1 MMNRAEQVIR
11 KALEETKTFDPH
23 CHLRLEKPTADTL
36 ADILQY
42 HHVWIELVSSGMGQR
57 EVAESGLPQELA
69 DPGLPALERAARILK
84 HLPNIENTTL
94 GMLLRWLLKDLY
106 GIDALTQS
114 NLEQVGALV
123 ESRGRDRAWIDE
135 LLGNRCGILASA
147 SVEYQGA
154 PCSPALL
161 RARELFV
168 MNLVNGK
175 QSPAEIL
182 AGWEK
187 SFGREIRNAAD
198 YQDFLR
204 AMVESLQGVDFRF
217 IGLWVLP
224 YLASEPPAE
233 RSVTTIIEKA
243 RGHEQLSQ
251 EEVGAFCTYGVV
263 CLLELLRKT
272 SIRLIQLIVGAEVL
286 LPHRSVTQWD
296 GAFCGSLG
304 RLANRFEDFHFSLSA
319 ASDAFTQDLG
329 ILAKHLPNISVAGY
343 WWHTLYPFYLRKSI
357 ETRLDMVPLNK
368 IIAYFSDAYHAE
380 WCYPKLK
387 LVKQV
392 MLEILS
398 ERVARGWY
406 GTELALRIVRMLF
419 YENPMAI
426 YGFSSSHTQ

>member
-1 MMNRAEQVIR
+1 MNRAEQALQE
-11 KALEETKTFDPH
+11 ALEETKTFDPH
-23 CHLRLEKPTADTL
+23 CHLRLAKPTADTL

-42 HHVWIELVSSGMGQR
+42 HHVWIELVSSGMDQK
-57 EVAESGLPQELA
+57 EVAESGLPQELM
-69 DPGLPALERAARILK
+69 DPGLPALQRAARILK

-94 GMLLRWLLKDLY
+94 GLLLRWLLKDLY
-106 GIDALTQS
+106 GIEALSQS
-114 NLEQVGALV
+114 NLEQACTLV
-123 ESRGRDRAWIDE
+123 ESRGRDPAWIRE
-135 LLGNRCGILASA
+135 LLRNRCGIEASI

-154 PCSPALL
+154 PCSPALF

-168 MNLVNGK
+168 VNLTSGK

-182 AGWEK
+182 ASWEK
-187 SFGREIRNAAD
+187 SFSKEIRNAAD
-198 YQDFLR
+198 YQDFLQ
-204 AMVESLQGVDFRF
+204 ATVDSLQAFDFRF

-224 YLASEPPAE
+224 YLANEPPAE
-233 RSVTTIIEKA
+233 RSVTAIIEKV
-243 RGHEQLSQ
+243 RKHEQVSK
-251 EEVGAFCTYGVV
+251 EELGAFCTYGLVR
-263 CLLELLRKT
+263 LLELTRKT

-296 GAFCGSLG
+296 GAFCGSMG

-343 WWHTLYPFYLRKSI
+343 WWHTLYPFYLRKSL

-368 IIAYFSDAYHAE
+368 IIAFFSDAYFAE

-392 MLEILS
+392 MLEILK
-398 ERVARGWY
+398 ERVAKGWY
-406 GTELALRIVRMLF
+406 STDLALRIIRMLF
-419 YENPMAI
+419 YENSIAI
-426 YGFSSSHTQ
+426 YRFPS